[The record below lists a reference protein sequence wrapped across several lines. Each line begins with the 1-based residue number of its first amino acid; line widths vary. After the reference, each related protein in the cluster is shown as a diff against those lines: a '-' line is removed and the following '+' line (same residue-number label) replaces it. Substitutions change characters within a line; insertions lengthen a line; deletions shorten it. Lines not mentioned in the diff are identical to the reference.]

1 MILERYNIPNL
12 ELSQAGLFSN
22 VKLQAVYNTGVNEG
36 DMTLL
41 NALQASAMSE
51 DMHIADLGTT
61 IVRTDNQDLTYIYR
75 SELAQSRNDLRLIV
89 GQIQAFGGNY
99 TLVYSTADSYNAIIS
114 TPMESLPRK

>member
-1 MILERYNIPNL
+1 VILERYNIPNL

-51 DMHIADLGTT
+51 DMHIADLGTA
-61 IVRTDNQDLTYIYR
+61 IVRTDNQDLTYIYQ

-99 TLVYSTADSYNAIIS
+99 TPVYITADSYNAIIS